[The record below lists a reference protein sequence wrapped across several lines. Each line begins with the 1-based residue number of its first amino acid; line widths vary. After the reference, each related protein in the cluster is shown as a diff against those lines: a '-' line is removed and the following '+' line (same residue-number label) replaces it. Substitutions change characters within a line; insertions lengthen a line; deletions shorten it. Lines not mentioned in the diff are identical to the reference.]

1 MKCLKSLAC
10 AMLVSMAVVC
20 ASDDEAGQAVRKTVF
35 NSKDRDQ
42 LTACTDAL
50 EMAYPNLATSIAA
63 LKVQNL
69 PEAIRLLTLAAADDQ
84 MGLLSSILVSVQG
97 VHENCEEGQSDDE
110 EEELDEEE
118 IYAELARRQR
128 LLEAGY
134 VVTDSGEVVGIAELD
149 RRQEEL
155 NADL

>member
-1 MKCLKSLAC
+1 
-10 AMLVSMAVVC
+10 MLVSMAVVC
-20 ASDDEAGQAVRKTVF
+20 ASDDEAGQAGQAGQAVRKTVF